1 MKTKD
6 RKVTRGLTELK
17 GEAVAPGK
25 GMYKK
30 SFKLMRLRDSLAV
43 RKRESGL
50 FLRKQRGG
58 TIILKTLIK
67 SKTNYSLIQVIQY
80 FL

>member
-1 MKTKD
+1 MKTKNRQETD
-6 RKVTRGLTELK
+6 KRSNRAKGRGSS
-17 GEAVAPGK
+17 ARV
-25 GMYKK
+25 YKK